1 LIVKISHFGRG
12 KSEKYMKDLSG
23 GHAAPKYLGKNLK
36 KKKSRQRKKDKAKKK
51 SSELRTRSPSTS
63 NEIAPHV

>member
-23 GHAAPKYLGKNLK
+23 GHAAPKYLGQIHR
-36 KKKSRQRKKDKAKKK
+36 KKSRQRKKDKAKKY
-51 SSELRTRSPSTS
+51 SSELGTRSPSTS
-63 NEIAPHV
+63 NQIAPHV

>member
-23 GHAAPKYLGKNLK
+23 GHAAPKYLGKNQKKNPGKERRTKPK
-36 KKKSRQRKKDKAKKK
+36 KKVVNSGRGLQ
-51 SSELRTRSPSTS
+51 
-63 NEIAPHV
+63 APPIR

>member
-23 GHAAPKYLGKNLK
+23 WHAASKYLGKNLK
-36 KKKSRQRKKDKAKKK
+36 KEIPAKKEGQSQK
-51 SSELRTRSPSTS
+51 KKVVNSGRGLQ
-63 NEIAPHV
+63 APPIR